1 MTRRLPAP
9 FLSGILSLG
18 IAFLALTLPAQ
29 AREKVTDFTLDNGM
43 QVVVIEDHR
52 APVVVHMVWY
62 KAGGA
67 DEPWGRSGIAHFL
80 EHLLFKATENMPSG
94 ELSRVVAEVG
104 GTDNAFTSYDNT
116 AYFQR
121 VAKEHLDTMMTMEAD
136 RMRNLLLTP
145 EDIATERDVILEERA
160 MRIDNNPSA
169 LLNEQMSAALFMNH
183 PYGIPLI
190 GWRHEME
197 TLEREDALAFYK
209 KYYAP
214 NNAILVVAGDVT
226 PDEVLAMAETHYGP
240 LEPTPGLGERHRP
253 LEPVSL
259 AERRLVMKDPRVS
272 QPYVIRNYIAPARM
286 AGDQTVAAALV
297 YLDEILGGSRATSLL
312 ARALEFDTNTAVS
325 TFSGY
330 SPNALDSSTFAIGV
344 VPAVGVSLEDA
355 EAAMDG
361 VIADFLATGID
372 PAQFERIKNRI
383 RASEIYAQDSA
394 QGLANK
400 YGRALTTGLT
410 LEDVA
415 SWQDVLQSVTPEDVI
430 AAAELVLQPERGVTA
445 WLMAPDPTPTA
456 SETLMET
463 TGEETTQ

>member
-1 MTRRLPAP
+1 
-9 FLSGILSLG
+9 
-18 IAFLALTLPAQ
+18 
-29 AREKVTDFTLDNGM
+29 
-43 QVVVIEDHR
+43 
-52 APVVVHMVWY
+52 
-62 KAGGA
+62 
-67 DEPWGRSGIAHFL
+67 
-80 EHLLFKATENMPSG
+80 
-94 ELSRVVAEVG
+94 
-104 GTDNAFTSYDNT
+104 
-116 AYFQR
+116 
-121 VAKEHLDTMMTMEAD
+121 
-136 RMRNLLLTP
+136 
-145 EDIATERDVILEERA
+145 
-160 MRIDNNPSA
+160 
-169 LLNEQMSAALFMNH
+169 
-183 PYGIPLI
+183 
-190 GWRHEME
+190 
-197 TLEREDALAFYK
+197 
-209 KYYAP
+209 
-214 NNAILVVAGDVT
+214 
-226 PDEVLAMAETHYGP
+226 
-240 LEPTPGLGERHRP
+240 
-253 LEPVSL
+253 
-259 AERRLVMKDPRVS
+259 MKDPRVS

-400 YGRALTTGLT
+400 SGRALTTGLT